1 MELRVANSS
10 DCAVILLLIR
20 ELAEFEGLLHE
31 VQSDETTL
39 ERHLFGPNPRAH
51 ALIAEVD
58 GQIAGFA
65 LYFFNFSTFLG
76 KPGLYLED
84 LYVRPTFRGR
94 GFGRLLMQRLAQI
107 ALQNECGRFE
117 WWVLDWNAP
126 AIKFYRSLGAL
137 AMGDWTVQRVSGD
150 ALHALA
156 ANNRPLGE

>member
-1 MELRVANSS
+1 
-10 DCAVILLLIR
+10 LLLIR
-20 ELAEFEGLLHE
+20 ELAEFEGLLHK
-31 VQSDETTL
+31 VQSDPSTL

-58 GQIAGFA
+58 GRIAGFA

-84 LYVRPTFRGR
+84 LYVRPTLRGR

-126 AIKFYRSLGAL
+126 AIEFYRSLGTL
-137 AMGDWTVQRVSGD
+137 PMGDWTVQRVSGTRCKRWRQTIG
-150 ALHALA
+150 L
-156 ANNRPLGE
+156 